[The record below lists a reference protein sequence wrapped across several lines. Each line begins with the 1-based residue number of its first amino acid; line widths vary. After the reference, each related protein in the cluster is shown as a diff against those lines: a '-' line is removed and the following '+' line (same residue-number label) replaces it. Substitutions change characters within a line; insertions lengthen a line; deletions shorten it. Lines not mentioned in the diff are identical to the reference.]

1 MMWLAVSV
9 ALVAYAVW
17 IIYSYDDPQWDALY
31 RRMHNNKG
39 EQT

>member
-1 MMWLAVSV
+1 MMWPAISA

-17 IIYSYDDPQWDALY
+17 IIYSYDDDQWDALY

-39 EQT
+39 DKT